1 MENRVYYGEY
11 SLKHWID
18 LILTKNIILPEYQR
32 KFVWKPEQV
41 KNLIESI
48 KTGEFVPPVTIGSA
62 EINGENKNLIIDGQQ
77 RLTSLLLFY
86 LNVYPKKSKFIK
98 KTIDLS
104 IENEN
109 DDIDD
114 NETIEWKF
122 DELLKEYPNIN
133 KTLYDKLY
141 EPQISCDDISDD
153 ILEKYYL
160 GFAYIIPEGR
170 SAEQSRYYSS
180 VFKHINESG
189 NKLSKEESRR
199 ALYFLDSRYTNFFD
213 TKTFDVIRVQQ
224 QTVERKVDFVRYAA
238 MLAQYNKCKNAD
250 RIAIGYGATE
260 KREDYYAEYINS
272 VIENKDSELFGN
284 FEVIF
289 PDGSYNLRLQRI
301 HETISAPIF
310 PKIFNSIIDAD
321 FFLFGLIFYSLF
333 EDKTIQFSDELKNN
347 ITKAIESA
355 KKGKVGAK
363 RKQSPNA
370 LNFTQQRI
378 KKSLDLYK
386 DYASTL

>member
-1 MENRVYYGEY
+1 MKNRVYYGEY

-48 KTGEFVPPVTIGSA
+48 KTGEFVPPVTIGYA
-62 EINGENKNLIIDGQQ
+62 EIKGKNKNIIIDGQQ
-77 RLTSLLLFY
+77 RLTSLLLY
-86 LNVYPKKSKFIK
+86 HLNVYPQKSKFSK

-104 IENEN
+104 VENEN

-122 DELLKEYPNIN
+122 DELLKDYPNIN
-133 KTLYDKLY
+133 ETLYDKLY
-141 EPQISCDDISDD
+141 ETKDSGDDE
-153 ILEKYYL
+153 LEKHYL
-160 GFAYIIPEGR
+160 GFAYIIPEGS

-199 ALYFLDSRYTNFFD
+199 ALYFLDSRYTDFFD

-224 QTVERKVDFVRYAA
+224 QTVERKIDFVRYAA
-238 MLAQYNKCKNAD
+238 MLAQYNKCKNTD

-272 VIENKDSELFGN
+272 VIENNDSEMFGK
-284 FEVIF
+284 FEDVF
-289 PDGSYNLRLQRI
+289 PDGIYNQRLQRMQ
-301 HETISAPIF
+301 ETISSSLF
-310 PKIFNSIIDAD
+310 PKKFTSIIDAD
-321 FFLFGLIFYSLF
+321 FFLFGLIFYILF
-333 EDKTIQFSDELKNN
+333 EDKAIQFSDDLKSN
-347 ITKAIESA
+347 ITKAIENA
-355 KKGKVGAK
+355 KKGKEGAK
-363 RKQSPNA
+363 RRQSPNA

-378 KKSLDLYK
+378 KKSLDIYK
-386 DYASTL
+386 DYVQTL

>member
-1 MENRVYYGEY
+1 MKNRVYYGEY

-48 KTGEFVPPVTIGSA
+48 KKGEFVPPVTIGYA
-62 EINGENKNLIIDGQQ
+62 EIKGENKNLIIDGQQ
-77 RLTSLLLFY
+77 RLTSLLLY
-86 LNVYPKKSKFIK
+86 HLNVYPQKSKFSK

-104 IENEN
+104 VENEN

-122 DELLKEYPNIN
+122 EELLKDYPNIN
-133 KTLYDKLY
+133 ETLYDKLY
-141 EPQISCDDISDD
+141 ETKDSGDDE
-153 ILEKYYL
+153 LEKHYL
-160 GFAYIIPEGR
+160 GFAYIIPEGN

-199 ALYFLDSRYTNFFD
+199 ALYFLDSRYTDFFD

-224 QTVERKVDFVRYAA
+224 QTVERKIDFVRYAA

-272 VIENKDSELFGN
+272 VIENNDSEMFGK
-284 FEVIF
+284 FEDIF
-289 PDGSYNLRLQRI
+289 PDGIYNQRLQRMQ
-301 HETISAPIF
+301 ETISGYLF
-310 PKIFNSIIDAD
+310 PKKFTSIIDAD
-321 FFLFGLIFYSLF
+321 FFLLGLIFYILF
-333 EDKTIQFSDELKNN
+333 EDKAIQFSDELKSN
-347 ITKAIESA
+347 ITKAIENA
-355 KKGKVGAK
+355 KKGKEGAK
-363 RKQSPNA
+363 RRQSPNA